1 MGKQVEK
8 IVWDIFIEESMGCEK
23 VETYKDRI
31 LDYSEDMCYMTYHN
45 LIKEI
50 QNGNTLD
57 NIKFE
62 DILPDD
68 LQLWK

>member
-1 MGKQVEK
+1 ME
-8 IVWDIFIEESMGCEK
+8 IS
-23 VETYKDRI
+23 TYKDRI

-45 LIKEI
+45 LIKQI